1 MKGPIRV
8 QWTKRAAGFSSK
20 SKSRS
25 GLILHQVQR
34 TGSIWMGEIEIR
46 ILEYLEYLSTCGYS
60 TRTLKSKKYYLR
72 IYLEWSEER
81 GITKAEEMTESLAER
96 YQGFVLKYRSIR
108 KELLSVETQI
118 HLIIAVKSFY
128 LYLEKKEYIRKS
140 PFLEIKLP
148 RKGRRL
154 PRNVL
159 SVEEVE
165 RILSVPDLGTPLGI
179 RNRAILELFYST
191 GMRLFEL
198 QKLETRDIDFLKKR
212 IFVREGKGKKD
223 RVIPVSKRA
232 LDWTRKYL
240 EEVRLG
246 YVKEVDNQSLFLSWK
261 GNPLQTNWILN
272 CVTQAKEQAG
282 VEKKGSTHMFR
293 HTTATLMLE
302 NGADIRHIQEMLG
315 HKDLGTTQIYTHVA
329 IRKLKEVYEKTH
341 PSAGSLGN
349 TSKNKN
355 VDTQSSDTS

>member
-1 MKGPIRV
+1 M
-8 QWTKRAAGFSSK
+8 
-20 SKSRS
+20 
-25 GLILHQVQR
+25 
-34 TGSIWMGEIEIR
+34 
-46 ILEYLEYLSTCGYS
+46 
-60 TRTLKSKKYYLR
+60 
-72 IYLEWSEER
+72 
-81 GITKAEEMTESLAER
+81 
-96 YQGFVLKYRSIR
+96 
-108 KELLSVETQI
+108 
-118 HLIIAVKSFY
+118 KSFY
-128 LYLEKKEYIRKS
+128 MYLEKKEYILKN

-154 PRNVL
+154 PRNIL

-179 RNRAILELFYST
+179 RNRTILELFYST

-198 QKLETRDIDFLKKR
+198 QKLEIRDIDFLKKR

-232 LDWTRKYL
+232 IDWTRKYL

-261 GNPLQTNWILN
+261 GDPLQTNWILN
-272 CVTQAKEQAG
+272 CVTQAKKKAG

-341 PSAGSLGN
+341 PSAESLDN

-355 VDTQSSDTS
+355 VDTQASDTS

>member
-1 MKGPIRV
+1 M
-8 QWTKRAAGFSSK
+8 
-20 SKSRS
+20 
-25 GLILHQVQR
+25 
-34 TGSIWMGEIEIR
+34 
-46 ILEYLEYLSTCGYS
+46 
-60 TRTLKSKKYYLR
+60 
-72 IYLEWSEER
+72 
-81 GITKAEEMTESLAER
+81 
-96 YQGFVLKYRSIR
+96 
-108 KELLSVETQI
+108 
-118 HLIIAVKSFY
+118 
-128 LYLEKKEYIRKS
+128 YLEKKEYILKN

-154 PRNVL
+154 PRNIL

-198 QKLETRDIDFLKKR
+198 QKLEIRDIDFLKKR

-232 LDWTRKYL
+232 IDWTRKYL

-261 GNPLQTNWILN
+261 GDPLQTNWILN
-272 CVTQAKEQAG
+272 CVTQAKKKAE

-341 PSAGSLGN
+341 PSAESLDN

-355 VDTQSSDTS
+355 VDTQASDTS

>member
-1 MKGPIRV
+1 M
-8 QWTKRAAGFSSK
+8 
-20 SKSRS
+20 
-25 GLILHQVQR
+25 
-34 TGSIWMGEIEIR
+34 
-46 ILEYLEYLSTCGYS
+46 
-60 TRTLKSKKYYLR
+60 
-72 IYLEWSEER
+72 
-81 GITKAEEMTESLAER
+81 
-96 YQGFVLKYRSIR
+96 
-108 KELLSVETQI
+108 
-118 HLIIAVKSFY
+118 
-128 LYLEKKEYIRKS
+128 YLEKKEYILKN

-154 PRNVL
+154 PRNIL

-179 RNRAILELFYST
+179 RNRTILELFYST

-198 QKLETRDIDFLKKR
+198 QKLEIRDIDFLKKR

-232 LDWTRKYL
+232 IDWTRKYL

-261 GNPLQTNWILN
+261 GDPLQTNWILN
-272 CVTQAKEQAG
+272 CVTQAKKKAG

-341 PSAGSLGN
+341 PSAESLDN

-355 VDTQSSDTS
+355 VDTQASDTS